1 MSQLTTFTRFNS
13 RILFNLATDPEYVY
27 TPSAKEQIDINPAFV
42 LAVST
47 ESPNCDP
54 DHKKYQSKDRLSS
67 YMFRAVTIHMS
78 NGACYKVLQS
88 RDAVLSLLDNK
99 NMQYQKAQRCY
110 NEGEIMDDRILKNQ
124 WVPAGAFR
132 KMNVKSDW
140 Y

>member
-27 TPSAKEQIDINPAFV
+27 APSAKDQIDINRAFV

-54 DHKKYQSKDRLSS
+54 DHKLYQCKARRFS
-67 YMFRAVTIHMS
+67 YIFRAVTIHMS
-78 NGACYKVLQS
+78 NGACYQVLQS

-110 NEGEIMDDRILKNQ
+110 NEGEIKDDRSSGNPWI
-124 WVPAGAFR
+124 PAAIFR
-132 KMNVKSDW
+132 KMKVNND
-140 Y
+140 

>member
-13 RILFNLATDPEYVY
+13 RILFNRATDPEYVY

-54 DHKKYQSKDRLSS
+54 DHKLYQCKDRRFS
-67 YMFRAVTIHMS
+67 YIFRAVTIHMS

-110 NEGEIMDDRILKNQ
+110 NEGEIMDGWEKPQRWIP
-124 WVPAGAFR
+124 VAAFR
-132 KMNVKSDW
+132 KMKVNND
-140 Y
+140 